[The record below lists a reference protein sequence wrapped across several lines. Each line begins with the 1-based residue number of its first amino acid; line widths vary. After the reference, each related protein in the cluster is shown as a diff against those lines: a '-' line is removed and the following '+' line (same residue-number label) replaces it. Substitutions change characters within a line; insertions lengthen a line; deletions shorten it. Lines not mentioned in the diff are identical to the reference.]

1 MSVFG
6 GYACYYDLLYRD
18 KDYLS
23 ETDFVFGLI
32 QKFTQGAHTI
42 LELGCGTG
50 GHALHLAK
58 RGFVVHG
65 VDMSRQML
73 EEAQKKREMLP
84 PNIAGNLSFS
94 HGDVCNTRV
103 EKKFDCAISLF
114 HVVSYQTRNE
124 DVAATFRTAKQH
136 LNAGGI
142 FIFDCWYGP
151 AVLTTRPEVRIKRF
165 EDDSYSVIRI
175 AEPTMHSNENL
186 VDVNYTI
193 LIKDKQKVAVE
204 ELKETHRMRY
214 FFYPEI
220 EMFCA
225 QNNFEIIDAL
235 EWMTGNRPG
244 FDTWGVCFVVRC

>member
-6 GYACYYDLLYRD
+6 GYAHYYDLLYRD

-23 ETDFVFGLI
+23 ETAFVFGLT
-32 QKFTQGAHTI
+32 QKFSPSTRTI

-58 RGFVVHG
+58 RGLVVHG
-65 VDMSRQML
+65 VDMSHQML
-73 EEAQKKREMLP
+73 EEAQKKREMLLP
-84 PNIAGNLSFS
+84 GMADNLSFS
-94 HGDVCNTRV
+94 LGDVRNTRIAK
-103 EKKFDCAISLF
+103 EFDCVISLF

-124 DVAATFRTAKQH
+124 DVAATFLTAKHH
-136 LNAGGI
+136 LNPGGI

-151 AVLTTRPEVRIKRF
+151 AVLTARPEVRVKRF
-165 EDDSYSVIRI
+165 EDDSYSIIRI
-175 AEPTMHSNENL
+175 AEPVMYPNENL
-186 VDVNYTI
+186 VDVNYTV
-193 LIKDKQKVAVE
+193 LIKDKLKATVE

-220 EMFCA
+220 EMLCA
-225 QNNFEIIDAL
+225 QNSLEIIGAQ

-244 FDTWGVCFVVRC
+244 FDTWGVCFVVS